1 MLMDPL
7 IIVAHFQSS
16 QLVAFLKVVTVFF
29 FFLNREMLVIRP
41 STKTGVELFIKYLLK
56 SIFVDFCRY

>member
-16 QLVAFLKVVTVFF
+16 QLVAFLKVVTVF

>member
-16 QLVAFLKVVTVFF
+16 HLVAFLKVVTVF